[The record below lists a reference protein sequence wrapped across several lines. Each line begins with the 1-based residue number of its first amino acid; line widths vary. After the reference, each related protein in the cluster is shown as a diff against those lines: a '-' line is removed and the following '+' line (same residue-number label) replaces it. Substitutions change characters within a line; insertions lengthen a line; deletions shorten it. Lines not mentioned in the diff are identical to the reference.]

1 MSICIIVAMQLKTN
15 ILKKRNS
22 RAGKEI
28 TGQVNTK
35 KKISILLTLYQGNYE
50 KRECVCVCMSCVR
63 ANMILIVVFL
73 THC

>member
-35 KKISILLTLYQGNYE
+35 KKNINPSYAVP
-50 KRECVCVCMSCVR
+50 R
-63 ANMILIVVFL
+63 
-73 THC
+73 